1 MRDRRSIFV
10 FAAAAV
16 VLGVLAVVVP
26 DAGGPILVLAVV
38 SVVTVL
44 LIRNYFEEDRDLIL
58 QIFLGALAARLAFGL
73 FVHIYD
79 LREFFGGD
87 ALTYDTNGAVL
98 AEYWA
103 GLRSAVD
110 PEVIR
115 ASATSGPSWGMY
127 YLTGAFYYIFGKN
140 ILAAQTFC
148 GAIGAATVPAIYFCA
163 NKVFHN
169 RSVSRFSAFSTAFFP
184 AFIIW
189 SSQLMKD
196 GLIVFMLV
204 VTMIAVIQLQQ
215 KFNYWALLVLLLSLG
230 GIITLRFYI
239 FYMLAMAVGGSF
251 VVGVS
256 NSLASIGRRTVI
268 LVLMGVGLTYLGV
281 IRNASIDFERYGSL
295 ENIQRSRSDLARS
308 ESGFGEDLDVSTTE
322 GAITALPVGFAY
334 LMLAPFPWEV
344 TNFRQAITLPE
355 VLVWW
360 AMMPFLAAGIWFAI
374 KYKLREAFP
383 ILLFSLLLTLAYSI
397 FQGNVGT
404 AYRQRTQIQ
413 VFLFIFIA
421 VGWTMYKERRADKK
435 AMAARRRPVMP
446 MAG

>member
-1 MRDRRSIFV
+1 MKSSHIIFLIAAMAV
-10 FAAAAV
+10 LSLLSAFAPEV
-16 VLGVLAVVVP
+16 GGTILVTTVLGATGIFLSRRW
-26 DAGGPILVLAVV
+26 GGEDNSLLV
-38 SVVTVL
+38 
-44 LIRNYFEEDRDLIL
+44 
-58 QIFLGALAARLAFGL
+58 QIFLIGLVVRLLFGL
-73 FVHIYD
+73 LVHVYD

-87 ALTYDTNGAVL
+87 ANTYDANGNAL

-103 GLRSAVD
+103 GLRNAFD
-110 PEVIR
+110 PEVVR
-115 ASATSGPSWGMY
+115 ASATSGPSWGMF
-127 YLTGAFYYIFGKN
+127 YLTGGIYSIFGRQ
-140 ILAAQTFC
+140 ILVAQTVC
-148 GAIGAATVPAIYFCA
+148 AGLGALTIPAVYFCA
-163 NKVFHN
+163 NKVFQN
-169 RSVSRFSAFSTAFFP
+169 RNVSRIAAFSTAFFP

-189 SSQLMKD
+189 SSQLLKD
-196 GLIVFMLV
+196 GIIVFLLV
-204 VTMIAVIQLQQ
+204 VSMIAVIQLQQ
-215 KFNYWALLVLLLSLG
+215 KFNYTALLVLLLSLG

-251 VVGVS
+251 VIGVN

-268 LVLMGVGLTYLGV
+268 LVLMGLGLTYLGV

-322 GAITALPVGFAY
+322 GAITAVPVGFAY
-334 LMLAPFPWEV
+334 LMFAPFPWEV

-360 AMMPFLAAGIWFAI
+360 AMMPFLAAGIWYAV
-374 KYKLREAFP
+374 KYKLRTAFP
-383 ILLFSLLLTLAYSI
+383 ILLFSLLLTIAYSI

-404 AYRQRTQIQ
+404 AYRQRMQIQ

-421 VGWTMYKERRADKK
+421 VGWTMYKERRDDRK
-435 AMAARRRPVMP
+435 ALAARRRPMP